1 MNPEIDTAESV
12 ELAYEQAVERVRFNF
27 GFRRRSFMQLL
38 GAGLLIAASAPALAQ
53 QRGGGRRGGGG
64 FGGSGA
70 KSIGARIHLGKDG
83 SITVLVGKVEAGQG
97 ARAELTQAAAEELRV
112 PASAIQLVM
121 ADTGAVPD
129 DGITAGSGST
139 PRTMPA
145 VRQGAFAAR
154 QLLVDYAAK
163 KWNVEAKDFEVRDGR
178 VIHAD
183 SKRSLSYADL
193 AKDDEAM
200 KAFDQP
206 IPSGVTVTPFK
217 EWKVLGTQSPRPNG
231 HDIVT
236 GAHKYPSDISRPG
249 MLYGKILRL
258 PAYGARLSS
267 IDLEPAKSMKDVV
280 VTREEQ
286 FVGVAAPTAFQA
298 EQALAAISKTAKW
311 ETAPHPSSKELYDYL
326 KKHAEVPKNPY
337 AEELAS
343 AKQTFRQTYNVA
355 YVQHSPLEPRAA
367 VAEWTEGKLTVW
379 AGTQNPF
386 GHRRELAGAFH
397 IAEDKVR
404 VIVPDFGAGFGGKHT
419 GETSIEAARLAQA
432 AGKPVS
438 LRWTREEE
446 FTWAYFRPAGVIEAE
461 ASLNDK
467 GTLTSW
473 HFININSGPS
483 AVDTPY
489 RIENNKH
496 TSRTFQS
503 SPPLRH
509 GSYRGL
515 AATANNFAREC
526 FMDELA
532 AAAGFDPLEFRLAHL
547 GLEEDKGS
555 PRYRLRAVL
564 EAAADRFNWKDRVK
578 ANGSSGQNQG
588 SAGRAATGVG
598 LACGTEKGSYVAACA
613 EVEIDRENN
622 QILVR
627 RVTQSYECGAIVN
640 PDNLLKQ
647 VQGALIMGIGP
658 ALREAMQ
665 FENGEILN
673 AAFGKYKVPR
683 FDDVPE
689 LDIHLL
695 DRPDL
700 ASAGAGETPIIAI
713 APAVANAVFHATG
726 QRCRSMPITLSESK
740 KT

>member
-1 MNPEIDTAESV
+1 MTPELDTVQSV
-12 ELAYEQAVERVRFNF
+12 ELAYEQAVQRVRFNF
-27 GFRRRSFMQLL
+27 GLKRRSFMQLL

-53 QRGGGRRGGGG
+53 QRGGGRRGGG

-112 PASAIQLVM
+112 PASAIQLIM

-145 VRQGAFAAR
+145 VRQGAAAAR
-154 QLLVDYAAK
+154 QLLLDFAAK
-163 KWNVEAKDFEVRDGR
+163 KWNLEGSACEVRDGK
-178 VIHAD
+178 VIHAA

-200 KAFDQP
+200 KSFDQP
-206 IPSGVTVTPFK
+206 IPSGVTVTPVK
-217 EWKVLGTQSPRPNG
+217 EWKVLGTPAPRPNG

-236 GAHKYPSDISRPG
+236 GAHKFPSDISRPN
-249 MLYGKILRL
+249 MLYGKIFRA
-258 PAYGARLSS
+258 PSYGAQLTS
-267 IDLEPAKSMKDVV
+267 IDLEPAKAMKDVV
-280 VTREEQ
+280 AIREEQ

-298 EQALAAISKTAKW
+298 EQALVAVSKTAKW
-311 ETAPHPSSKELYDYL
+311 DTTPHPSSKELYDHL

-337 AEELAS
+337 AEEITS
-343 AKQTFRQTYNVA
+343 AKQTLRETYNVA

-367 VAEWTEGKLTVW
+367 VAEWSDGKLTVW

-397 IAEDKVR
+397 VADDKVR
-404 VIVPDFGAGFGGKHT
+404 VIVPDFGAGFGGKHS
-419 GETSIEAARLAQA
+419 GETSVEAARLAQA
-432 AGKPVS
+432 AGKPVC

-446 FTWAYFRPAGVIEAE
+446 FTWAYFRPAGVIETE
-461 ASLNDK
+461 ATLNDK
-467 GTLTSW
+467 GALTSW

-496 TSRTFQS
+496 TSRTVQS

-515 AATANNFAREC
+515 AATANTFAREC

-532 AAAGFDPLEFRLAHL
+532 AAAGVDPLEFRLAHL
-547 GLEEDKGS
+547 GNEEDKGS

-564 EAAADRFNWKDRVK
+564 EAAAARFDWKNRTK
-578 ANGSSGQNQG
+578 KKSANV
-588 SAGRAATGVG
+588 GVG
-598 LACGTEKGSYVAACA
+598 LSCGTEKGSYVAACA

-622 QILVR
+622 RILVR

-658 ALREAMQ
+658 ALREEMR
-665 FENGEILN
+665 FENGEMLN
-673 AAFGKYKVPR
+673 AYFRKHKVPR
-683 FDDVPE
+683 FDHLQE
-689 LDIHLL
+689 LHNHLHEQ
-695 DRPDL
+695 PDP
-700 ASAGAGETPIIAI
+700 ASAGAGETPI
-713 APAVANAVFHATG
+713 NA
-726 QRCRSMPITLSESK
+726 
-740 KT
+740 